1 MLDWSLHIAS
11 IMLCGHKDTLMTLV
25 STVKQVLLA
34 TSTLSLLLS
43 SLSSLLLPA
52 SVLHSLLPA
61 PEVSE
66 GSTLLVS
73 PEIIFFKEQNRGP

>member
-25 STVKQVLLA
+25 SISKQVLLA

-43 SLSSLLLPA
+43 SLPSLVPV
-52 SVLHSLLPA
+52 SVLHFLLPA
-61 PEVSE
+61 PEISE

-73 PEIIFFKEQNRGP
+73 PEIFFFKEQNRGP